1 MRERSVAPPIVTIP
15 RVPANSISV
24 IGEFSSRSERGG
36 QLEWG
41 GQDSNLRSTDYE
53 SRRKPSTEASLDR

>member
-1 MRERSVAPPIVTIP
+1 MRERSVAPPIVTIL
-15 RVPANSISV
+15 RILANSISV

-41 GQDSNLRSTDYE
+41 GLDSNQRPTDYE
-53 SRRKPSTEASLDR
+53 SSRKPSVETNLAR

>member
-1 MRERSVAPPIVTIP
+1 MRERSVAPPIVAVP
-15 RVPANSISV
+15 RIPANSISV

-41 GQDSNLRSTDYE
+41 GKDSNLRPTDYE
-53 SRRKPSTEASLDR
+53 SRWKPSIEANPA